1 MGATINQIVMSL
13 LSSIGFGI
21 LFNLRGRRLM
31 LAGVGG
37 MLGWTLYLI
46 LYHYTGQEVVCYG
59 LATIATTLYSQALAR
74 IVKSPAT
81 LFLVPSVV
89 PMLPGGYLYY
99 TMLYAVQGNWEQF
112 LSEGVLTLST
122 AAAIA
127 VGIMVGSSLYT
138 TLLAVKRILTGERRD
153 RAA

>member
-1 MGATINQIVMSL
+1 MSWSNEIIQVIMSL
-13 LSSIGFGI
+13 LGSIGFGI

-31 LAGVGG
+31 LAGLGG
-37 MLGWTLYLI
+37 MLGWIIYLI
-46 LYHYTGQEVVCYG
+46 LYRITGHEVMSYG
-59 LATIATTLYSQALAR
+59 LATVLTTLYSQAMAR

-99 TMLYAVQGNWEQF
+99 SMLYAVSGDWDNF
-112 LSEGVLTLST
+112 LAEGVLTLST

-127 VGIMVGSSLYT
+127 VGMMVGSSLYAS
-138 TLLAVKRILTGERRD
+138 LLALKHALSNDHI
-153 RAA
+153 

>member
-1 MGATINQIVMSL
+1 MSL
-13 LSSIGFGI
+13 GTAIVQVIMALLGSIGFGV

-37 MLGWTLYLI
+37 MLCWIIYLI
-46 LYHYTGQEVVCYG
+46 LYRATGQEVMSYG
-59 LATIATTLYSQALAR
+59 LATVLTTLYSQALAR

-99 TMLYAVQGNWEQF
+99 SMLYAVSGDWDNF
-112 LSEGVLTLST
+112 LAEGVLTLST

-127 VGIMVGSSLYT
+127 VGMMVGSSLYAS
-138 TLLAVKRILTGERRD
+138 LLALKRALSHD
-153 RAA
+153 HV

>member
-1 MGATINQIVMSL
+1 
-13 LSSIGFGI
+13 
-21 LFNLRGRRLM
+21 
-31 LAGVGG
+31 

-59 LATIATTLYSQALAR
+59 LATIVTTLYSQALAR

>member
-1 MGATINQIVMSL
+1 MSL

>member
-138 TLLAVKRILTGERRD
+138 TLLAIKRILTGERRD

>member
-1 MGATINQIVMSL
+1 MSL
-13 LSSIGFGI
+13 GAAVIQVIMALLGSIGFGI

-31 LAGVGG
+31 LAGLGG
-37 MLGWTLYLI
+37 MLGWIAYLI
-46 LYHYTGQEVVCYG
+46 LYDITGHEVVSYG
-59 LATIATTLYSQALAR
+59 LATVLTTLYSQALAR

-99 TMLYAVQGNWEQF
+99 SMLFAVSGDWDNF
-112 LSEGVLTLST
+112 LAEGVLTLST

-127 VGIMVGSSLYT
+127 VGMMVGSSLYS
-138 TLLAVKRILTGERRD
+138 TLLAIKRALNRER
-153 RAA
+153 A

>member
-1 MGATINQIVMSL
+1 MSWSNEIIQVIMAL
-13 LSSIGFGI
+13 LGSIGFGI

-31 LAGVGG
+31 LAGLGG
-37 MLGWTLYLI
+37 MLGWIIYLI
-46 LYHYTGQEVVCYG
+46 LYRITGHEVVSYG
-59 LATIATTLYSQALAR
+59 LATVLTTLYSQAMAC

-99 TMLYAVQGNWEQF
+99 SMLYAVSGDWDNF
-112 LSEGVLTLST
+112 LAEGVLTLST

-127 VGIMVGSSLYT
+127 VGMMVGSSLYAS
-138 TLLAVKRILTGERRD
+138 LLALKHALSNDHI
-153 RAA
+153 

>member
-138 TLLAVKRILTGERRD
+138 TLLAVKRMLTGERRD

>member
-21 LFNLRGRRLM
+21 LFNLRVRRLM

-46 LYHYTGQEVVCYG
+46 LYHYSGQEVVCYG

-74 IVKSPAT
+74 IVKSTAT

-138 TLLAVKRILTGERRD
+138 TLLAVKRMLTGERRD
-153 RAA
+153 SAA

>member
-31 LAGVGG
+31 LAGLGG

-59 LATIATTLYSQALAR
+59 LATIVTTLYSQALAR

-99 TMLYAVQGNWEQF
+99 TMLFAVQGSWEQF

-138 TLLAVKRILTGERRD
+138 TLLAVKRMLTGEKRD

>member
-1 MGATINQIVMSL
+1 MSWSNEIIQVIMAL
-13 LSSIGFGI
+13 LGSIGFGI

-31 LAGVGG
+31 LAGLGG
-37 MLGWTLYLI
+37 MLGWIIYLI
-46 LYHYTGQEVVCYG
+46 LYRITGHEVMSYG
-59 LATIATTLYSQALAR
+59 LATVLTTLYSQAMAR

-99 TMLYAVQGNWEQF
+99 SMLYSVSGDWDNF
-112 LSEGVLTLST
+112 LAEGVLTLST

-127 VGIMVGSSLYT
+127 VGMMVGSSLYAS
-138 TLLAVKRILTGERRD
+138 LLALKHALSNDHI
-153 RAA
+153 